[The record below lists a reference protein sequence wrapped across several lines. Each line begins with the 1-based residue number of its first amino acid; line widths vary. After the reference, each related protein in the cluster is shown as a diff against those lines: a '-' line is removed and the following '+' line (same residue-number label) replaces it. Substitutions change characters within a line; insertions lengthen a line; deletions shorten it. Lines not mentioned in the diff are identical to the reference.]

1 MSSSQPMLFDD
12 AEPTPAEN
20 LSPLG
25 DFPALA
31 PTLVRASAGT
41 GKTYQLT
48 ARLLKILL
56 QGAAPETILATTFTR
71 KAAGEILNRLLLA
84 LASAADEKNDQALS
98 DLQQQVGIP
107 SLSRQSCLNLL
118 DKLLRNIH
126 RLRISTLDSLFAQLA
141 RSFPFELGLP
151 PAWRLTDEIEEAWL
165 RERAVESVISTLEP
179 AEMMTLLAML
189 GKGEVKRSIAFELQ
203 QVVTTA
209 YSLQRQSDAKV
220 WNKIKATKLPENEL
234 ITRTAGIFRQ
244 AAPKQ
249 KSLVKKL
256 EAMAELLET
265 RQFAPL
271 TDETLVTNVFKARS
285 SKEPVKLGRSKFDES
300 LDESFDVLYAIA
312 KSEMLRLLCAQ
323 NEATGSVLGT
333 YDYHIGQLKQSSRAL
348 GFNDVAVRLA
358 NQFAKVDSDSLT
370 NRMDGAIDHLLL
382 DEFQD
387 TSPIQWQVLRPL
399 AMRAAS
405 QETGTDN
412 RQEWRV
418 DRSFFCVG
426 DTKQAIYGWRGGVA
440 EIFDAVADQI
450 DGVQEAEQN
459 KSFRSSPVVLDVV
472 TQTFKNLKRHP
483 LAASASGD
491 IIHKATHEANAIV
504 DFAKRFPIHTSAKE
518 ELAGYVTLQTARK
531 VDGDAAARKQA
542 CYEDAADLI
551 AQINRDA
558 PDKTIGVLTRSNS
571 VVAQIIFLLQER
583 GVHASQ
589 EGGNPLTDSVAVEL
603 ILSAL
608 MCAEHPGDLRWA
620 FHIQQSPLGEF
631 LETESDSTPGS
642 TSGHS
647 SSCKLGNRVRKLV
660 EEHGLSESIEILAG
674 KLAPNCDRRETL
686 RLRQLT
692 QLAMTYQ
699 QNAAPRLRD
708 FVRLVREKRVE
719 RPQRAPVRVMTV
731 HQAKG
736 LEFDAVVLPEF
747 DSALTRGG
755 SGCVAD
761 VPDLGQPPKAITR
774 SVKQAAWHF
783 LPRAWQQAFGDQAA
797 GEMTEA
803 MCLMYVAMTRAKQ
816 ALHIVIQPPTK
827 SAFETKTPS
836 SLLYHSLECE
846 EDPTQGRVTLFETG
860 DPNWYQEGETPAKK
874 TDEVVVEKAIQFQP
888 LPPVPRRNR
897 ID

>member
-1 MSSSQPMLFDD
+1 MPESQPTLFDESEMIGPND
-12 AEPTPAEN
+12 HVSDPQN
-20 LSPLG
+20 PLG
-25 DFPALA
+25 DFPPLA

-84 LASAADEKNDQALS
+84 LANAADENNDQALE
-98 DLQQQVGIP
+98 DLRQQVGIP
-107 SLSRQSCLNLL
+107 TLPRSVCLNLL
-118 DKLLRNIH
+118 EKLLRNIH
-126 RLRISTLDSLFAQLA
+126 RLRICTLDSLFAQLA

-151 PAWRLTDEIEEAWL
+151 PAWRLTDEIEEVWL
-165 RERAVESVISTLEP
+165 RERAIESVISSLEP

-203 QVVTTA
+203 QVVTNA

-220 WNKIKATKLPENEL
+220 WNKLKASKMPENAD
-234 ITRTAGIFRQ
+234 ITRTAGVFRQ
-244 AAPKQ
+244 ATPPQ

-256 EAMAELLET
+256 QAMADLLES

-271 TDETLVTNVFKARS
+271 TEETLVANIFKARS
-285 SKEPVKLGRSKFDES
+285 SKEPVKFGKSKFDES
-300 LDESFDVLYAIA
+300 LDEQFDVLYAVA
-312 KSEMLRLLCAQ
+312 SSEMLRLLCAQ

-333 YDYHIGQLKQSSRAL
+333 YDYHISQLKQNTRAL
-348 GFNDVAVRLA
+348 GFDDVSVRLA
-358 NQFAKVDSDSLT
+358 NQFAKVDAQSLT

-405 QETGTDN
+405 QDSQSDG

-440 EIFDAVADQI
+440 EIFDAVGDQI
-450 DGVQEAEQN
+450 EGVTEAEQN
-459 KSFRSSPVVLDVV
+459 KSFRSSPVVLDAV
-472 TQTFKNLKRHP
+472 TDAFKSLGRHP
-483 LAASASGD
+483 LAAKAGSGD
-491 IIHKATHEANAIV
+491 ITDKDMHQANAIV
-504 DFAKRFPIHTSAKE
+504 RFAKHFPIHSSAKP
-518 ELAGYVTLQTARK
+518 ELCGYVSLQTARK
-531 VDGDAAARKQA
+531 IDGDAAAKKLA
-542 CYEDAADLI
+542 CYEDAAKLI
-551 AQINRDA
+551 AEINRTA
-558 PDKTIGVLTRSNS
+558 PGKSIGVLTRSND
-571 VVAQIIFLLQER
+571 VVARMIFLLQQLD
-583 GVHASQ
+583 VNCSQ

-603 ILSAL
+603 VLSAM

-620 FHIQQSPLGEF
+620 FHIAQTPLGRF
-631 LETESDSTPGS
+631 LGEKPGD
-642 TSGHS
+642 T
-647 SSCKLGNRVRKLV
+647 LREMV
-660 EEHGLSESIEILAG
+660 EERGLSETIEALAG
-674 KLAPNCDRRETL
+674 ELAPVCDRRDTL

-692 QLAMTYQ
+692 QLAMGYQ

-736 LEFDAVVLPEF
+736 LEFDAVVLPEL

-755 SGCVAD
+755 SGCVAR
-761 VPDLGQPPKAITR
+761 VPELGKPPEAITR
-774 SVKQAAWHF
+774 SVKQPAWHF
-783 LPRAWQQAFGDQAA
+783 LPRPWQRAIGDRAA
-797 GEMTEA
+797 G
-803 MCLMYVAMTRAKQ
+803 
-816 ALHIVIQPPTK
+816 
-827 SAFETKTPS
+827 
-836 SLLYHSLECE
+836 
-846 EDPTQGRVTLFETG
+846 
-860 DPNWYQEGETPAKK
+860 
-874 TDEVVVEKAIQFQP
+874 
-888 LPPVPRRNR
+888 
-897 ID
+897 